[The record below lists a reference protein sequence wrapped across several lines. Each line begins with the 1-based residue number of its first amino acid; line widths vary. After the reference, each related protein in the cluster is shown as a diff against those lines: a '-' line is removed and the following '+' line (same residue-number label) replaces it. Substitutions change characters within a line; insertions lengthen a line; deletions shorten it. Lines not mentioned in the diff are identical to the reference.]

1 MVFNVDHHLV
11 ARQMRRQGAVVAVG
25 PRRAALLLLRRVRSV
40 LPSLVLGDALLEI
53 LQSEL

>member
-1 MVFNVDHHLV
+1 MAIFTLTRPLIL
-11 ARQMRRQGAVVAVG
+11 ASAS